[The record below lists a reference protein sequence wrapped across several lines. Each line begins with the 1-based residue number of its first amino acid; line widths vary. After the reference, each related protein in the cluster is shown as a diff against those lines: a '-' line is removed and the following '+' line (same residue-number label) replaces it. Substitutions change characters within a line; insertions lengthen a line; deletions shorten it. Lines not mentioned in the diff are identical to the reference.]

1 VEVLKKNKKELAGVM
16 HLDGS
21 FIVPTPTT
29 LETSA
34 CRQLQNFSQL
44 APAIA

>member
-16 HLDGS
+16 DLDGS

-29 LETSA
+29 L
-34 CRQLQNFSQL
+34 
-44 APAIA
+44 